1 VKVFFDTNVLI
12 AAFIA
17 HGACAELF
25 EHCLSEHRI
34 CLSREVLR
42 ELEEKLTGKLS
53 FPEEKVKDVLSF
65 LRENT
70 EVLPS
75 GTLPTPVSRD
85 PDDDLIL
92 ASALGG
98 KADCLIGG
106 DKDLLV
112 LEKVP
117 GLPII
122 SPGDFW
128 RFEKK
133 RGKRR
138 H

>member
-1 VKVFFDTNVLI
+1 MKVFFDTNVLI
-12 AAFIA
+12 AAFIS
-17 HGACAELF
+17 HGACTELF

-34 CLSREVLR
+34 CLSQEVLG
-42 ELEEKLTGKLS
+42 ELEEKLTGKLA
-53 FPEEKVKDVLSF
+53 FPEEKVKEVLSF
-65 LRENT
+65 LRENA

-75 GTLPTPVSRD
+75 GILPSPVSRD

-98 KADCLIGG
+98 KADCLVSG

-128 RFEKK
+128 RFEKR
-133 RGKRR
+133 RGRKRR
-138 H
+138 

>member
-1 VKVFFDTNVLI
+1 MKVFFDTNVLI
-12 AAFIA
+12 AAFIS

-34 CLSREVLR
+34 CLSQEVLR
-42 ELEEKLTGKLS
+42 ELEEKLSGKLS
-53 FPEEKVKDVLSF
+53 FPEEKVKEVLSF

-75 GTLPTPVSRD
+75 GTLPAPVIRD
-85 PDDDLIL
+85 PVDDLIL

-98 KADCLIGG
+98 KADCLISG

-112 LEKVP
+112 LEKLP

-138 H
+138 R